1 MSASAQWHLAAWAR
15 GPLWLGH
22 QAPFRVPE
30 SPLTG
35 NGSGLGF
42 GEMPVLSRMAEVEEC
57 GALSQAGCGTFA
69 ITTITRHHH

>member
-22 QAPFRVPE
+22 QALFRVPE

-42 GEMPVLSRMAEVEEC
+42 GEMPFLSRMAEVEEC